1 VYKKFVVSVQIES
14 SRISGI
20 VRCPPSKSYSH
31 RATAI
36 GSLTTGQSVIN
47 NVLIARDTLAT
58 IRSCSLLGVRVRQE
72 DTTLFI
78 NGQHSFDPPE
88 NVLDAENSGTTIRIL
103 TAMSALVKEGYTV
116 ITGDES
122 LRKRPMQPILDALKQ
137 LGVECYSAKMNGTA
151 PLIIKGGGIRGGLAI
166 LDGRISSQF
175 LSSLLMSSI
184 FSASPVTIRIFGD
197 QVSKPYVEATLA
209 SMKVFGVTIDYEP
222 KLSEYYVEDKRYAP
236 TTFNVPADFSTAA
249 LIMAAGVLAGDKVK
263 IEGLDFGL
271 PQADKSIIEIIKM
284 MGGKIKIDKQKGHAI
299 VFGSCALEG
308 GDFDL
313 RDAPDLLPVV
323 SILALKAKSQVKI
336 SGIGHA
342 RFKETDRVAAISSE
356 LTKFGA
362 IVKQDRDMISITPPK
377 TPKNAS
383 LDASN
388 DHRLFMAFTIA
399 SMITEKSTVTNAESV
414 DVSYPDFIKDM
425 TRLNACISTI

>member
-1 VYKKFVVSVQIES
+1 VVSVQIFS
-14 SRISGI
+14 SRISGD

-31 RATAI
+31 RAIAI
-36 GSLTTGQSVIN
+36 GSLTAGQSVIN

-58 IRSCSLLGVRVRQE
+58 VRCCRLLGVGVKQQ
-72 DTTLFI
+72 DTTFFL
-78 NGQHSFDPPE
+78 NGKHCFNPPE
-88 NVLDAENSGTTIRIL
+88 NVLDAQNSGTTIRIL

-122 LRKRPMQPILDALKQ
+122 LRKRPMQPLVDALVQ
-137 LGVECYSAKMNGTA
+137 LGVGCYSARMNGTA
-151 PLIIKGGGIRGGLAI
+151 PLIIKGGGIRGGLAK
-166 LDGRISSQF
+166 LDGHISSQF

-184 FSASPVTIRIFGD
+184 FSASPVTIRIYGK

-209 SMKVFGVTIDYEP
+209 SMKAFGVTIDYEP
-222 KLSEYYVEDKRYAP
+222 KLSEYYVGDKRYVP
-236 TTFNVPADFSTAA
+236 CTFNVPADFSTAA

-271 PQADKSIIEIIKM
+271 PQADKYIIDIIKT
-284 MGGKIKIDKQKGHAI
+284 MGGKIIINKEKGHAI
-299 VFGSCALEG
+299 VFGSYALEG

-313 RDAPDLLPVV
+313 RDSPDLLPVV
-323 SILALKAKSQVKI
+323 SILALKANSQVKI

-356 LTKFGA
+356 LAKFGA
-362 IVKQDRDMISITPPK
+362 IIKQDRDMISITPPK
-377 TPKNAS
+377 KLKNAS
-383 LDASN
+383 LDANN

-399 SMITEKSTVTNAESV
+399 SMITQKSIVTNAESV

-425 TRLNACISTI
+425 TRLNASITII